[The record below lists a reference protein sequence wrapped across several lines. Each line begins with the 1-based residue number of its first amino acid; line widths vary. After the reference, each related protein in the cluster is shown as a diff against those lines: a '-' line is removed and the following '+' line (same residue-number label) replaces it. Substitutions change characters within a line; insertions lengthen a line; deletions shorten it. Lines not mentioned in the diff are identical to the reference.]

1 MSNCRD
7 TQKFKT
13 SEASTK
19 SAMRTQGAIDKF
31 LNITNLNL
39 FRQLNGRWS
48 KDAQDRFDVQE
59 MLFSEKDNGKIA
71 VPNKEAFKKIDTAKG
86 VLYQLDG
93 APEASASPEMIT
105 KVKEVAEKMG
115 ISFQELND
123 YAKST
128 GLDVTGINALAD
140 LTRGIIA
147 VAEGKEAVAITE
159 EMVHIATAIL
169 EQVNPKLVTQ
179 MISRID
185 KFQIYQDTLDQYKK
199 NPNYQLPNGKPDIRK
214 IKKEAVDKLLAEMII
229 NGATNLEAFPELIND
244 TTQTEVLSWWKTI
257 LNFIKGLYEKS
268 DVELFTEAKESILE
282 GVGTV
287 DQIKAEGVFY
297 QITPVQKQIT
307 DRLIETDSSIKKVY
321 KKGSDD
327 PVLMDSEEADNWYEV
342 ILPGGNVKTVANR
355 VTNRVKAWYEK
366 KFRNKTFTEKE
377 QEFNEFK
384 KNLGIKGHKDLELI
398 HDRYYNKDGTKK
410 AKPDPRPDTSGM
422 NLSSQA
428 MYEKLETY
436 YTGVVNSF
444 PEGTLVFSEIVLY
457 DAKKDE
463 AGTIDFLAIEPSG
476 KANILDWKFMDIKG
490 DDVAWFKQGAF
501 NIQLGR
507 YKEMLRDQYGV
518 KEFGMNRAI
527 PIAFDIDYND
537 DKKPFLSGI
546 AIGSVDKSQITDMRL
561 MPVSEET
568 ETTGF
573 AELDKLL
580 VKLNALLR
588 QYEKQDATDE
598 EERAFKIERMNALRR
613 AVRQIQGSGSIAELV
628 DFIDIMGKEGKKI
641 MNDYN
646 TIYKDR
652 PATSKD
658 STNEELSDFAE
669 QMKNYMDVANVFVNV
684 GREIGHLIYSD
695 DMIKDAKTDEQ
706 KAELEERKQILA
718 NLRSESDSIFTS
730 KEEIKDAA
738 AAFADKHIG
747 QRNLVA
753 GLLRP
758 QAVVKGLAASFRSVS
773 DIGLKSLDILYR
785 LVRDGQNK
793 ASADA
798 LEEIKQVMALRDKLT
813 ARGGDIKKLIQ
824 QVYQKNEKGG
834 LVNKLIYKYQKEFY
848 DSVAENAK
856 NGEQKKTWL
865 LNNIDEAGYKAEA
878 SKILEERI
886 NRINQNSYAGTA
898 EEIADKKAYLIEEA
912 KQYWDIDRKDFNGWD
927 NYVISRHPA
936 AKWLSE
942 EYKNI
947 AKDADLLA
955 LYNFISNFNKKA
967 KDTGYIS
974 ARVMNN
980 FLPFVRKGTAE
991 NLAEGN
997 ILTVMKNFGDSLQ
1010 IRTDDAGFGS
1020 FNEITGELENSIPR
1034 YYTSDFSTKDADGVN
1049 DYSEVSEELFG
1060 NLILYIQQVNKY
1072 KYLSEVEGQIKLVR
1086 TIEEFKGHLNT
1097 NRVGNVV
1104 DSTKP
1109 SESNTENLKIFD
1121 DFTRTLLYG
1130 QKYALSDS
1138 DTPLNVSKVLNA
1150 AKNAVNNVMG
1160 KEVWKVNENP
1170 SATSLVK
1177 VMEAINTGFQQKT
1190 LGLDLITGAVATFGA
1205 NAQVVSQAG
1214 QYFKGREFL
1223 ANYSKVGSLKF
1234 NNNEEK
1240 DMFIQLMN
1248 TFMPMKDDPA
1258 YELYKDAGMSTL
1270 TRSNVGDALMVFM
1283 RKPEQQMEKAIFL
1296 SLLEN
1301 SMVVDGRIVNIRK
1314 YVNGKYKDRYSNAE
1328 QAKNYKE
1335 NVEKEIE
1342 ELKKTKS
1349 IAVTKKLE
1357 DGKLVIP
1364 GLDLNDKTEVQR
1376 LTELSRRIT
1385 RKATGSLSNNDVNR
1399 MSMNIWTK
1407 SMMVFK
1413 NWIPDLAD
1421 SHFSEL
1427 RRTGDDF
1434 SVRINEDGIA
1444 EGEQYTI
1451 GRLRLLGYVLGTSIR
1466 DRSTNLI
1473 NIMKM
1478 NAEGLEK
1485 LDEYYADFA
1494 KKYEES
1500 TGEPFTMDKNEFKD
1514 MIRESIRSQI
1524 KELLLL
1530 ASAFALLLTL
1540 KFMAPDDDEE
1550 SKAARNFHAYAEK
1563 AAGRF
1568 VSELSFF
1575 YDPSEFK
1582 NLLSGNLLPAIGIID
1597 DFAKFTSHFWSET
1610 TGIDIGSGLTYDEV
1624 KKKAKPIK
1632 YLMKMLPVT
1641 KAAFTYASIFSD
1653 EFAKEF
1659 ESTIQAEN
1667 NLR

>member
-31 LNITNLNL
+31 LNITNLNV

-48 KDAQDRFDVQE
+48 RDAQDRYDVDG
-59 MLFSEKDNGKIA
+59 MLFSEEDNGKVA

-93 APEASASPEMIT
+93 TPSTGASPEMIA
-105 KVKEVAEKMG
+105 KIKQVAEKMG
-115 ISFQELND
+115 ISFQELGD
-123 YAKST
+123 YAKAT
-128 GLDVTGINALAD
+128 GLNVKGINALAD

-147 VAEGKEAVAITE
+147 IAEGKEGVALTE
-159 EMVHIATAIL
+159 EMVHIATAIM

-179 MISRID
+179 MIARIGE
-185 KFQIYQDTLDQYKK
+185 FQIYKDTFEQYKN

-229 NGATNLEAFPELIND
+229 NGATNLDAFPELIND
-244 TTQTEVLSWWKTI
+244 TTQTTVLSWWKSI
-257 LNFIKGLYEKS
+257 MNFIKGLYEKS
-268 DVELFTEAKESILE
+268 NVELFTEAKESILQ

-287 DQIKAEGVFY
+287 DQIKSEGVFY

-307 DRLIETDSSIKKVY
+307 DKLIETDNSIKKVY

-327 PVLMDSEEADNWYEV
+327 PVLMDSEEADNWYEKM
-342 ILPGGNVKTVANR
+342 LPGGEPKQIANR

-410 AKPDPRPDTSGM
+410 SKPDPRPDTSGM
-422 NLSSQA
+422 NLSSQD

-501 NIQLGR
+501 NIQLSR

-527 PIAFDIDYND
+527 PIAFDIDYNENN
-537 DKKPFLSGI
+537 KPYLSGI
-546 AIGSVDKSQITDMRL
+546 AIGSVDKSQITDLRL

-568 ETTGF
+568 ETTGY

-588 QYEKQDATDE
+588 QYEKQDVTDE
-598 EERAFKIERMNALRR
+598 EERAFKIERMNTLRR
-613 AVRQIQGSGSIAELV
+613 AVRLIQGSTSIAELV
-628 DFIDIMGKEGKKI
+628 DFIDIMGKEGKQI
-641 MNDYN
+641 LNDYN

-658 STNEELSDFAE
+658 SNNKELSDFAE
-669 QMKNYMDVANVFVNV
+669 QMKNYMDVADVFTNV
-684 GREIGHLIYSD
+684 GREIGHLIYSE
-695 DMIKDAKTDEQ
+695 DMAKDAKTDEQ

-718 NLRSESDSIFTS
+718 NLRGQSDSIFKS

-747 QRNLVA
+747 QRNLVT

-758 QAVVKGLAASFRSVS
+758 QAVIKGLVASFRSAS
-773 DIGLKSLDILYR
+773 DIGLKSVDVLYR
-785 LVRDGQNK
+785 LVRDAQNN

-798 LEEIKQVMALRDKLT
+798 LNEIQKLMALREKLM
-813 ARGGDIKKLIQ
+813 ARGGDIKKLVQ
-824 QVYQKNEKGG
+824 QLYQKTEEGG

-848 DSVAENAK
+848 DSVEENAK
-856 NGEQKKTWL
+856 SGEQKKTWL
-865 LNNIDEAGYKAEA
+865 LNNINVEAYKAEA
-878 SKILEERI
+878 NKILEERI
-886 NRINQNSYAGTA
+886 KRINQNSYAGTA
-898 EEIADKKAYLIEEA
+898 EEIADTKSYLIEEA

-936 AKWLSE
+936 DKWISQ

-947 AKDADLLA
+947 TKDEDLLE
-955 LYNFISNFNKKA
+955 LYNFISDFNKKA
-967 KDTGYIS
+967 KDSGYIS
-974 ARVMNN
+974 GLVMNT

-991 NLAEGN
+991 NLANGN
-997 ILTVMKNFGDSLQ
+997 VLTAMKNFGDSLQ
-1010 IRTDDAGFGS
+1010 IRLDDVGLGS
-1020 FNEITGELENSIPR
+1020 FNEITGELENSIPK
-1034 YYTSDFSTKDADGVN
+1034 YYTRDFVRDSDNPN
-1049 DYSEVSEELFG
+1049 DYSEVSDELFG

-1072 KYLSEVEGQIKLVR
+1072 KYLSEIEGQIKLVR

-1097 NRVGNVV
+1097 NRIGNVG
-1104 DSTKP
+1104 DATKP

-1121 DFTRTLLYG
+1121 DFMRTILYG

-1138 DTPLNVSKVLNA
+1138 DTPLQINKVLNA
-1150 AKNAVNNVMG
+1150 AKGAINGLVG

-1170 SATSLVK
+1170 TATSLVK
-1177 VMEAINTGFQQKT
+1177 VMEALNTGFQQKA
-1190 LGLDLITGAVATFGA
+1190 LGLDLVTGAIATFGA

-1214 QYFKGREFL
+1214 HYFKGKEFL
-1223 ANYSKVGSLKF
+1223 SNYGTVGSLKF

-1240 DMFIQLMN
+1240 DMFIQLVN

-1258 YELYKDAGMSTL
+1258 YELYKDAGMTTL
-1270 TRSNVGDALMVFM
+1270 TRANIGDALMVFM

-1301 SMVVDGRIVNIRK
+1301 SMVVDGRIVNIRE
-1314 YVNGKYKDRYSNAE
+1314 YVNSKYKNRYGSVEEARD
-1328 QAKNYKE
+1328 YKE
-1335 NVEKEIE
+1335 NVEKEID
-1342 ELKKTKS
+1342 ELKKSSS

-1357 DGKLVIP
+1357 DGKLIIP
-1364 GLDLNDKTEVQR
+1364 GLDLNDITEVQR
-1376 LTELSRRIT
+1376 LTELTRRIT

-1434 SVRINEDGIA
+1434 SVIINEDGIA
-1444 EGEQYTI
+1444 EGEKYTI

-1466 DRSTNLI
+1466 DRSMNLI
-1473 NIMKM
+1473 NIMQM
-1478 NAEGLEK
+1478 NAQGLEK
-1485 LDEYYADFA
+1485 LDEYYDDFA
-1494 KKYEES
+1494 RQYEER

-1514 MIRESIRSQI
+1514 MIRENIRSQM

-1530 ASAFALLLTL
+1530 ASAFALLLSL

-1550 SKAARNFHAYAEK
+1550 DKAARNFHRYAEK
-1563 AAGRF
+1563 VAGRF

-1582 NLLSGNLLPAIGIID
+1582 NLLSGNLLPAVGLITD
-1597 DFAKFTSHFWSET
+1597 YTRFMSHFWSET

-1624 KKKAKPIK
+1624 KEKAMPIK
-1632 YLMKMLPVT
+1632 YGMKMLPVT
-1641 KAAFTYASIFSD
+1641 KAVFVYLSLFSD
-1653 EFAKEF
+1653 EFAREYQ
-1659 ESTIQAEN
+1659 STIQAEN
-1667 NLR
+1667 NMR

>member
-48 KDAQDRFDVQE
+48 RDARDRYDVNE
-59 MLFSEKDNGKIA
+59 MLFSEENNGTKA

-86 VLYQLDG
+86 ILYQLEG
-93 APEASASPEMIT
+93 APEASASPEIIT
-105 KVKEVAEKMG
+105 KVKEVLDKMG
-115 ISFQELND
+115 VSIQELSD
-123 YAKST
+123 YAKAT
-128 GLDVTGINALAD
+128 GLDAKGINALAD

-147 VAEGKEAVAITE
+147 VAEGKESVAITE
-159 EMVHIATAIL
+159 EMVHIATAIM

-179 MISRID
+179 MIARIGG
-185 KFQIYQDTLDQYKK
+185 FQIYKDTFEQYKDNK
-199 NPNYQLPNGKPDIRK
+199 AYQLPNGKPDIRK

-229 NGATNLEAFPELIND
+229 NGATDLSAFPELIDD

-257 LNFIKGLYEKS
+257 MNFIKGLYEKS
-268 DVELFTEAKESILE
+268 NVELFTEAKESILE

-287 DQIKAEGVFY
+287 DQIKSEGVFY
-297 QITPVQKQIT
+297 QITPKQKEIT
-307 DRLIETDSSIKKVY
+307 DRLIETDNSIKKVY

-410 AKPDPRPDTSGM
+410 STPDPRPDVSGM
-422 NLSSQA
+422 NLSSLK

-501 NIQLGR
+501 NIQLSR

-527 PIAFDIDYND
+527 PIAFDIDYNN
-537 DKKPFLSGI
+537 DKKPYLSGI

-568 ETTGF
+568 ETTGY

-588 QYEKQDATDE
+588 QYEKEEVSDE
-598 EERAFKIERMNALRR
+598 EERAFKIERMNALRG
-613 AVRQIQGSGSIAELV
+613 AVRQIQGSTSIAELV
-628 DFIDIMGKEGKKI
+628 DFIDIMSKEGNQI
-641 MNDYN
+641 LNDYN

-669 QMKNYMDVANVFVNV
+669 QMKNYMDVADVFTNV

-695 DMIKDAKTDEQ
+695 EMIKDAKTDEQ
-706 KAELEERKQILA
+706 KAELEERKKILA
-718 NLRSESDSIFTS
+718 NLRAESDSIFKS
-730 KEEIKDAA
+730 KEAIKDAA

-753 GLLRP
+753 GLLKP
-758 QAVVKGLAASFRSVS
+758 QAVIKGLAANFRSIS
-773 DIGLKSLDILYR
+773 DIGLKSVDVLYR

-793 ASADA
+793 ASADS
-798 LEEIKQVMALRDKLT
+798 LDEIKSLMALRDKLM

-824 QVYQKNEKGG
+824 QVYQKTAEGG

-865 LNNIDEAGYKAEA
+865 LNNIDVDGYKAEA
-878 SKILEERI
+878 NKILEERI
-886 NRINQNSYAGTA
+886 KRINQNSYAGTA
-898 EEIADKKAYLIEEA
+898 EEIQDRKEYLINEA

-947 AKDADLLA
+947 AKDEDLLA
-955 LYNFISNFNKKA
+955 LYNFISDFNKKA

-974 ARVMNN
+974 GRVMNT

-991 NLAEGN
+991 NLADGN
-997 ILTVMKNFGDSLQ
+997 VLTVMKNFGDSLQ
-1010 IRTDDAGFGS
+1010 IKLDDVGLGS
-1020 FNEITGELENSIPR
+1020 FNEITGELENSIPK
-1034 YYTSDFSTKDADGVN
+1034 YYTRDFVKDSDNPN
-1049 DYSEVSEELFG
+1049 DYSQVSEELFG

-1097 NRVGNVV
+1097 NRVGNVG
-1104 DSTKP
+1104 DATKP

-1121 DFTRTLLYG
+1121 DFMRTILYG

-1138 DTPLNVSKVLNA
+1138 DTPLHLDKVLNA
-1150 AKNAVNNVMG
+1150 AKNAINAMWG
-1160 KEVWKVNENP
+1160 REVWKVNENP

-1177 VMEAINTGFQQKT
+1177 VMEAINTGFQQKA

-1214 QYFKGREFL
+1214 HYFKGKEFL
-1223 ANYSKVGSLKF
+1223 ANYGTVGSLKF
-1234 NNNEEK
+1234 NNNEEA
-1240 DMFIQLMN
+1240 DMFIELMN

-1270 TRSNVGDALMVFM
+1270 TRANLGDSLMVFM

-1301 SMVVDGRIVNIRK
+1301 SMVVDGRIVNIREFVNKK
-1314 YVNGKYKDRYSNAE
+1314 YADRYTSAE
-1328 QAKNYKE
+1328 GAKNYKE
-1335 NVEKEIE
+1335 NAEKEIN
-1342 ELKKTKS
+1342 ELKKSSS

-1357 DGKLVIP
+1357 NGKLVIP

-1376 LTELSRRIT
+1376 LTELTRRIT

-1434 SVRINEDGIA
+1434 SVRINEDGMA
-1444 EGEQYTI
+1444 EGEKYTI

-1485 LDEYYADFA
+1485 LDEFYADFA
-1494 KKYEES
+1494 KKYEER

-1514 MIRESIRSQI
+1514 MIRENIRSQM

-1530 ASAFALLLTL
+1530 ASAFALLLSL

-1550 SKAARNFHAYAEK
+1550 DKAARNFHRYAEK

-1597 DFAKFTSHFWSET
+1597 DYSKFISHFWSET
-1610 TGIDIGSGLTYDEV
+1610 TGIDIGSGLTYSEV
-1624 KKKAKPIK
+1624 KKKAKPVK

-1641 KAAFTYASIFSD
+1641 KAAFVYASIFSD
-1653 EFAKEF
+1653 DFAREF

-1667 NLR
+1667 NMR

>member
-39 FRQLNGRWS
+39 FRQLNGIWS
-48 KDAQDRFDVQE
+48 KDAQDRFDVQG
-59 MLFSEKDNGKIA
+59 MLFSENDNGKVA

-93 APEASASPEMIT
+93 TPSTAASPEMID
-105 KVKEVAEKMG
+105 KIKKVAEKMG
-115 ISFQELND
+115 VSFQELND
-123 YAKST
+123 YAKAT
-128 GLDVTGINALAD
+128 GLDVKGINALAD

-147 VAEGKEAVAITE
+147 VAEGKEGVAITE
-159 EMVHIATAIL
+159 EMVHIATAIM

-179 MISRID
+179 MIARIGN
-185 KFQIYQDTLDQYKK
+185 FQIYKDTFEQYKN

-229 NGATNLEAFPELIND
+229 NGATNLDAFPELIND

-282 GVGTV
+282 GVGTI
-287 DQIKAEGVFY
+287 DQIKSEGVFY

-307 DRLIETDSSIKKVY
+307 DKLIETDNSIKKVY

-342 ILPGGNVKTVANR
+342 ILPGGEVKTVANR

-377 QEFNEFK
+377 QTFNEFK

-410 AKPDPRPDTSGM
+410 SKPDPRPDTSGM

-501 NIQLGR
+501 NIQLSR
-507 YKEMLRDQYGV
+507 YKEMLRDQYGI

-527 PIAFDIDYND
+527 PIAFDINYND
-537 DKKPFLSGI
+537 DKKPYLSGI
-546 AIGSVDKSQITDMRL
+546 AIGSVDKTQITDMRL

-568 ETTGF
+568 ETTGY

-588 QYEKQDATDE
+588 QYEKQDVTDE

-695 DMIKDAKTDEQ
+695 DMIKDATTDEQ

-718 NLRSESDSIFTS
+718 NLRAESDSIFTS

-758 QAVVKGLAASFRSVS
+758 QAVIKGLAASFRSVS

-798 LEEIKQVMALRDKLT
+798 LEEVKRVLALRDKLV
-813 ARGGDIKKLIQ
+813 ARGGDVKKLIQ
-824 QVYQKNEKGG
+824 QIYQRNEKGG
-834 LVNKLIYKYQKEFY
+834 LVNKLIYKYQKEFS

-865 LNNIDEAGYKAEA
+865 LNNIDVEGYKAEA
-878 SKILEERI
+878 TKILEERI
-886 NRINQNSYAGTA
+886 KRINQNSYAGTA
-898 EEIADKKAYLIEEA
+898 EEVEDTKKYLIEEA

-927 NYVISRHPA
+927 NYVISRHPT

-947 AKDADLLA
+947 AKDADLLE
-955 LYNFISNFNKKA
+955 LYNFINEFNKKA
-967 KDTGYIS
+967 KSTGYIS
-974 ARVMNN
+974 ARVMNT

-997 ILTVMKNFGDSLQ
+997 VLTVMKNFGDSLQ
-1010 IRTDDAGFGS
+1010 IRVDDAGFGS
-1020 FNEITGELENSIPR
+1020 FNELTGELENSIPR
-1034 YYTSDFSTKDADGVN
+1034 YYTNDFSIKDADGVN

-1097 NRVGNVV
+1097 NRVGNVT
-1104 DSTKP
+1104 DATKP

-1121 DFTRTLLYG
+1121 DFMRTLLYG

-1138 DTPLNVSKVLNA
+1138 DTPLNVGKVING
-1150 AKNAVNNVMG
+1150 AKNAINAVVG
-1160 KEVWKVNENP
+1160 KEIFSINENP

-1214 QYFKGREFL
+1214 HYFKGREFL
-1223 ANYSKVGSLKF
+1223 SNYGTVGSLKF

-1258 YELYKDAGMSTL
+1258 YELYKDAGMTTL
-1270 TRSNVGDALMVFM
+1270 TRANLGDTLMVFM

-1301 SMVVDGRIVNIRK
+1301 SMVVDGRIVNIRE
-1314 YVNGKYKDRYSNAE
+1314 YVNAKYKNRYGSVEEAR
-1328 QAKNYKE
+1328 NYKE

-1349 IAVTKKLE
+1349 ISVTKKLE

-1376 LTELSRRIT
+1376 LTELTRRIT

-1444 EGEQYTI
+1444 EGEKYTI

-1485 LDEYYADFA
+1485 LDEYYDDFA

-1514 MIRESIRSQI
+1514 MIRENIRSQI

-1530 ASAFALLLTL
+1530 ASAFALLLSL

-1550 SKAARNFHAYAEK
+1550 SKAARNFHAYSEK
-1563 AAGRF
+1563 VVNRF

-1575 YDPSEFK
+1575 YNPSEFK
-1582 NLLSGNLLPAIGIID
+1582 SLLSGNLLPAIGIID
-1597 DFAKFTSHFWSET
+1597 DFAKFSSHFWSET

-1624 KKKAKPIK
+1624 KEKAKPIK

-1641 KAAFTYASIFSD
+1641 KAAFTYFSIFSD
-1653 EFAKEF
+1653 EFAREF

>member
-39 FRQLNGRWS
+39 FRQLNGIWS
-48 KDAQDRFDVQE
+48 RDAQDRYDVNG
-59 MLFSEKDNGKIA
+59 MLFSEEDNGKVA

-86 VLYQLDG
+86 ILYQLEG
-93 APEASASPEMIT
+93 APEASASPEMIA
-105 KVKEVAEKMG
+105 KVKEVLDKMG
-115 ISFQELND
+115 VSIQELSD
-123 YAKST
+123 YAKAT
-128 GLDVTGINALAD
+128 GLDTKGINALAD

-147 VAEGKEAVAITE
+147 VAEGKESVAITE
-159 EMVHIATAIL
+159 EMVHIATAIM

-179 MISRID
+179 MIARIGG
-185 KFQIYQDTLDQYKK
+185 FQIYKDAFGQYKDNK
-199 NPNYQLPNGKPDIRK
+199 AYQLPNGKPDIRK

-229 NGATNLEAFPELIND
+229 NGATNLDAFPELIND

-257 LNFIKGLYEKS
+257 MNFIKSLYEKS
-268 DVELFTEAKESILE
+268 NVELFTEAKESILE

-287 DQIKAEGVFY
+287 DQIKSEGVFY
-297 QITPVQKQIT
+297 QITPKQKEIT
-307 DRLIETDSSIKKVY
+307 DRLIETDNSIKKVY

-410 AKPDPRPDTSGM
+410 SKPDPRPDVSGM

-501 NIQLGR
+501 NIQLSR

-527 PIAFDIDYND
+527 PIAFDIDYNNE
-537 DKKPFLSGI
+537 KKPYLSGI

-568 ETTGF
+568 ETTGY

-580 VKLNALLR
+580 LKLNALLR
-588 QYEKQDATDE
+588 QYEKEEVTDE

-613 AVRQIQGSGSIAELV
+613 AVRQIQGSTSIAELV
-628 DFIDIMGKEGKKI
+628 DFIDIMGKEGKQI
-641 MNDYN
+641 LNDYN

-652 PATSKD
+652 PANSKD

-669 QMKNYMDVANVFVNV
+669 QMKNYIDVADVFVNV

-695 DMIKDAKTDEQ
+695 EMIKDAVTDEQ
-706 KAELEERKQILA
+706 KEELEQRKQILA

-747 QRNLVA
+747 QRNLVS

-758 QAVVKGLAASFRSVS
+758 QAVIKGLAASFRSVS
-773 DIGLKSLDILYR
+773 DIGLKSLDVLYR

-798 LEEIKQVMALRDKLT
+798 LEEINKVMAIRDKLV
-813 ARGGDIKKLIQ
+813 ARGGDVKKLIQ
-824 QVYQKNEKGG
+824 QVYQKNTEGG

-848 DSVAENAK
+848 DSVEENAK

-865 LNNIDEAGYKAEA
+865 LNNIDVEGYKAEA
-878 SKILEERI
+878 NKILEERI
-886 NRINQNSYAGTA
+886 KRINQNSYAGSV
-898 EEIADKKAYLIEEA
+898 EEVADKKAYLIEEA
-912 KQYWDIDRKDFNGWD
+912 RQYWDIDKKDFNGWD

-942 EYKNI
+942 EYKKI
-947 AKDADLLA
+947 AKDEDLLA
-955 LYNFISNFNKKA
+955 LYNFISDFNKKA

-974 ARVMNN
+974 GRVMNT

-997 ILTVMKNFGDSLQ
+997 ILTVMKNFGESLQ
-1010 IRTDDAGFGS
+1010 IRTDDVGLGS
-1020 FNEITGELENSIPR
+1020 FNEITGELENSIPK
-1034 YYTSDFSTKDADGVN
+1034 YYTRDFVKDSDNPN
-1049 DYSEVSEELFG
+1049 DYSQVSEELFG

-1072 KYLSEVEGQIKLVR
+1072 KYLSEIEGQVKLVR

-1097 NRVGNVV
+1097 NRVGNVG
-1104 DSTKP
+1104 DATKP

-1121 DFTRTLLYG
+1121 DFMRTILYG

-1138 DTPLNVSKVLNA
+1138 DTPMNIGKVLNG
-1150 AKNAVNNVMG
+1150 AKNAVNAVLG
-1160 KEVWKVNENP
+1160 KEVFKPNENP

-1177 VMEAINTGFQQKT
+1177 VMEAINTGFQQKA

-1214 QYFKGREFL
+1214 HYFKGKEFL
-1223 ANYSKVGSLKF
+1223 ANYGTVGSLKF
-1234 NNNEEK
+1234 NNNEEE
-1240 DMFIQLMN
+1240 DMFIELVN

-1270 TRSNVGDALMVFM
+1270 TRANIGDALMVFM

-1301 SMVVDGRIVNIRK
+1301 SMVVDGRIVNIREFVNKK
-1314 YVNGKYKDRYSNAE
+1314 YTDRYATAE
-1328 QAKNYKE
+1328 DARNYKE
-1335 NVEKEIE
+1335 NVEKEIA
-1342 ELKKTKS
+1342 ELKKTSS

-1357 DGKLVIP
+1357 NGKLVIP
-1364 GLDLNDKTEVQR
+1364 GLDLNDRTEVQR
-1376 LTELSRRIT
+1376 LTELTRRIT

-1434 SVRINEDGIA
+1434 SVIINEDGIA
-1444 EGEQYTI
+1444 EGEKYTI

-1478 NAEGLEK
+1478 NAEGLQK
-1485 LDEYYADFA
+1485 LDEYYEDFA
-1494 KKYEES
+1494 KKYEER

-1514 MIRESIRSQI
+1514 MIRENIRSQI

-1530 ASAFALLLTL
+1530 ASAFALLLSL

-1550 SKAARNFHAYAEK
+1550 DKAARNFHRYAEK

-1597 DFAKFTSHFWSET
+1597 DYSKFISHFWSET
-1610 TGIDIGSGLTYDEV
+1610 TGIDIGSGLTYAEV
-1624 KKKAKPIK
+1624 KKKAKPVK

-1641 KAAFTYASIFSD
+1641 KAAFVYASIFSD
-1653 EFAKEF
+1653 DFAREF

-1667 NLR
+1667 NMR

>member
-39 FRQLNGRWS
+39 FRELNGKWS
-48 KDAQDRFDVQE
+48 RDAQDRFDVNE
-59 MLFSEKDNGKIA
+59 MLFSEKDNGKVA

-86 VLYQLDG
+86 ILYQLEG
-93 APEASASPEMIT
+93 SPELAASTETIA
-105 KVKEVAEKMG
+105 KVKDVLEKMG
-115 ISFQELND
+115 VSIQDLAA
-123 YAKST
+123 YAKAT
-128 GLDVTGINALAD
+128 GLDTKGINALAD

-147 VAEGKEAVAITE
+147 IAEGKEGVALTE

-179 MISRID
+179 MIARIGS
-185 KFQIYQDTLDQYKK
+185 FQIYKDTFEQYKDNK
-199 NPNYQLPNGKPDIRK
+199 DYQLPDGKPDIRK

-229 NGATNLEAFPELIND
+229 NGATDLSSFPELIND

-257 LNFIKGLYEKS
+257 MNFIKSLYEKS
-268 DVELFTEAKESILE
+268 NVDLFTEAKQSILQ

-287 DQIKAEGVFY
+287 DQIKSEGVFY
-297 QITPVQKQIT
+297 QISAKQKEIT
-307 DRLIETDSSIKKVY
+307 DKLVETDNGIKKAY

-327 PVLMDSEEADNWYEV
+327 PVLMDSEEADNWYEKV
-342 ILPGGNVKTVANR
+342 LPGGEVKRIGNR
-355 VTNRVKAWYEK
+355 VTDRVKAWYQK

-384 KNLGIKGHKDLELI
+384 KQMGIKGHKDLELI

-410 AKPDPRPDTSGM
+410 ATPDPRPDVSGM
-422 NLSSQA
+422 NLSSLK

-463 AGTIDFLAIEPSG
+463 AGTVDFLAIEPSG

-501 NIQLGR
+501 NIQLSR

-527 PIAFDIDYND
+527 PIAFDIDYNN
-537 DKKPFLSGI
+537 DKKPYLSGI
-546 AIGSVDKSQITDMRL
+546 AIGSVDKSQITDLRL

-568 ETTGF
+568 ETTGY

-588 QYEKQDATDE
+588 QYEKEEVTDE

-613 AVRQIQGSGSIAELV
+613 AVRLIQGSTSIAELV
-628 DFIDIMGKEGKKI
+628 DFIDIMGKEGKQI
-641 MNDYN
+641 LNDYN

-658 STNEELSDFAE
+658 STNEELSNFAE
-669 QMKNYMDVANVFVNV
+669 QMKNYMDVADVFINV
-684 GREIGHLIYSD
+684 GREIGHLIYSQEMD
-695 DMIKDAKTDEQ
+695 KDAKTDEQ
-706 KAELEERKQILA
+706 KAELEERKKILA
-718 NLRSESDSIFTS
+718 NLRSESDSIFKS

-747 QRNLVA
+747 QRNLVS

-758 QAVVKGLAASFRSVS
+758 QAVIKGLVANFRSAS
-773 DIGLKSLDILYR
+773 DIGLKSVDVLYR

-793 ASADA
+793 ASADSF
-798 LEEIKQVMALRDKLT
+798 EEIKSLMALREKIM

-824 QVYQKNEKGG
+824 QIYQKNEEGG
-834 LVNKLIYKYQKEFY
+834 LVNKLVYKYQKEFY

-865 LNNIDEAGYKAEA
+865 LNNIDVDAYKAEA

-886 NRINQNSYAGTA
+886 KKINQNSYAGTA
-898 EEIADKKAYLIEEA
+898 EEVEDKKTYLIEEA

-927 NYVISRHPA
+927 NYVVSRHPA
-936 AKWLSE
+936 AKWISE

-947 AKDADLLA
+947 SKDEDLLA

-974 ARVMNN
+974 ARVMNT

-991 NLAEGN
+991 NLADGN
-997 ILTVMKNFGDSLQ
+997 VLTVMKNFGDSLQ
-1010 IRTDDAGFGS
+1010 IRLDDVGLGS

-1034 YYTSDFSTKDADGVN
+1034 YYTRDFVKESDNPN
-1049 DYSEVSEELFG
+1049 DYSQVSEELFG

-1097 NRVGNVV
+1097 NRIGNVT
-1104 DSTKP
+1104 DATKP

-1121 DFTRTLLYG
+1121 DFMRTILYG

-1138 DTPLNVSKVLNA
+1138 DTPLHLDKVLNA
-1150 AKNAVNNVMG
+1150 AKGVVNGMMG
-1160 KEVWKVNENP
+1160 REVWKVNENP
-1170 SATSLVK
+1170 TATSLVK
-1177 VMEAINTGFQQKT
+1177 VMEAINTGFQQKA
-1190 LGLDLITGAVATFGA
+1190 LGLDLTTGAIATFGA
-1205 NAQVVSQAG
+1205 NAQVVSQSG
-1214 QYFKGREFL
+1214 HYFKGREFL
-1223 ANYSKVGSLKF
+1223 SNYGKVGSLKF

-1270 TRSNVGDALMVFM
+1270 TRSNLADSLMIFM

-1301 SMVVDGRIVNIRK
+1301 SMVVDGRIVNIREF
-1314 YVNGKYKDRYSNAE
+1314 VNKKYKDRYSSVAE
-1328 QAKNYKE
+1328 AKNYKE
-1335 NVEKEIE
+1335 NVEKEID
-1342 ELKKTKS
+1342 ELKKSSS

-1444 EGEQYTI
+1444 EGEKYTI

-1466 DRSTNLI
+1466 DKSMNLI
-1473 NIMKM
+1473 NIMQM
-1478 NAEGLEK
+1478 NAAGLEK
-1485 LDEYYADFA
+1485 LDEYYDDFA
-1494 KKYEES
+1494 KKYEER

-1514 MIRESIRSQI
+1514 MIRENIRSQM

-1550 SKAARNFHAYAEK
+1550 SKAAKNFHRYAERT
-1563 AAGRF
+1563 AGRF

-1582 NLLSGNLLPAIGIID
+1582 NLLSGNLLPAIGLITD
-1597 DFAKFTSHFWSET
+1597 YTKFMSHFWSET
-1610 TGIDIGSGLTYDEV
+1610 TGIDVGSGLTYKEV
-1624 KKKAKPIK
+1624 KEKAQPIK
-1632 YLMKMLPVT
+1632 YLMKMLPIT
-1641 KAAFTYASIFSD
+1641 KAAFVYASIFSD
-1653 EFAKEF
+1653 EFAREF

-1667 NLR
+1667 NMR

>member
-19 SAMRTQGAIDKF
+19 AAMRTQGAIDKF

-48 KDAQDRFDVQE
+48 RDAQDRFDVNE
-59 MLFSEKDNGKIA
+59 MLFSEENNGTVA

-86 VLYQLDG
+86 ILYQLEG
-93 APEASASPEMIT
+93 APEASASPEMI
-105 KVKEVAEKMG
+105 KKIKEVAEKMG
-115 ISFQELND
+115 VSFQELSD
-123 YAKST
+123 YAKAT
-128 GLDVTGINALAD
+128 GLDTTGINALAD

-147 VAEGKEAVAITE
+147 IAEGKEGVALTE
-159 EMVHIATAIL
+159 EMVHIATAIM

-179 MISRID
+179 MIARIGQ
-185 KFQIYQDTLDQYKK
+185 FQIYQDTLDQYKD

-229 NGATNLEAFPELIND
+229 NGATNLDAFPELIND

-257 LNFIKGLYEKS
+257 LNFIKSLYEKS
-268 DVELFTEAKESILE
+268 NVDLFTEAKESILQ

-287 DQIKAEGVFY
+287 DQIKSEGVFY

-307 DRLIETDSSIKKVY
+307 DKLIETDNAINKVY

-327 PVLMDSEEADNWYEV
+327 PVLMDSEEADNWYEKT
-342 ILPGGNVKTVANR
+342 LPGGEPKRIANR
-355 VTNRVKAWYEK
+355 VTDRVKAWYEK

-384 KNLGIKGHKDLELI
+384 KQMGIKGHKDLELI

-422 NLSSQA
+422 NLSSQE
-428 MYEKLETY
+428 MYTKLETY
-436 YTGVVNSF
+436 YAGVVNSF
-444 PEGTLVFSEIVLY
+444 PEGTLVFSEIMLY

-501 NIQLGR
+501 NIQLSR

-527 PIAFDIDYND
+527 PIAFDIDYNEN
-537 DKKPFLSGI
+537 KKPYLSGI
-546 AIGSVDKSQITDMRL
+546 AIGSVDKSQITDLRL

-568 ETTGF
+568 ETTGYV
-573 AELDKLL
+573 ELDKLL

-588 QYEKQDATDE
+588 QYEKQDVTDE

-613 AVRQIQGSGSIAELV
+613 AVRLIQGSTSIAELV
-628 DFIDIMGKEGKKI
+628 DFIDIMSKEGNQI
-641 MNDYN
+641 LNDYN

-658 STNEELSDFAE
+658 STNKELSDFAE
-669 QMKNYMDVANVFVNV
+669 QMKNYMDVADVFTNVA
-684 GREIGHLIYSD
+684 REIGHLIYSE
-695 DMIKDAKTDEQ
+695 DMAKGAKTDEQ
-706 KAELEERKQILA
+706 REELKERREILD
-718 NLRSESDSIFTS
+718 NLRAQSDSIYRS
-730 KEEIKDAA
+730 KGQIKDAA

-747 QRNLVA
+747 QRNLVT

-758 QAVVKGLAASFRSVS
+758 QAVIKGLTASFRSAS
-773 DIGLKSLDILYR
+773 DIGLKSVDVLYR
-785 LVRDGQNK
+785 LVRDAQNT
-793 ASADA
+793 ASTDA
-798 LEEIKQVMALRDKLT
+798 LGEIQRLMALREKLM

-824 QVYQKNEKGG
+824 QLYQKTEEGG

-865 LNNIDEAGYKAEA
+865 LNNIDVEGYKAEA
-878 SKILEERI
+878 NKILEERI
-886 NRINQNSYAGTA
+886 KKINQNFYAGTE

-936 AKWLSE
+936 AKWISE

-947 AKDADLLA
+947 AKDEDLLA
-955 LYNFISNFNKKA
+955 LYNFISEFNKKA
-967 KDTGYIS
+967 KDSGYITG
-974 ARVMNN
+974 RVMNT

-991 NLAEGN
+991 NLAEAN

-1010 IRTDDAGFGS
+1010 IKLDDVGLGS

-1034 YYTSDFSTKDADGVN
+1034 YYTRDFVRDSENPN
-1049 DYSEVSEELFG
+1049 DYSQVSEELFG

-1086 TIEEFKGHLNT
+1086 TIEELKGHLNT
-1097 NRVGNVV
+1097 NRIGNVS

-1121 DFTRTLLYG
+1121 DFMRTILYG

-1138 DTPLNVSKVLNA
+1138 DTPLHLNKVLGA
-1150 AKNAVNNVMG
+1150 AKNALNALLG
-1160 KEVWKVNENP
+1160 KEVFKQNENP
-1170 SATSLVK
+1170 TATSLVK
-1177 VMEAINTGFQQKT
+1177 VMEALNTGFQQKA
-1190 LGLDLITGAVATFGA
+1190 LGLDLITGAIATFGA

-1214 QYFKGREFL
+1214 QYFKGKEFL
-1223 ANYSKVGSLKF
+1223 ANYGKVGSLKF

-1240 DMFIQLMN
+1240 DMFIQLLN

-1258 YELYKDAGMSTL
+1258 YELYKDAGMSTF
-1270 TRSNVGDALMVFM
+1270 TRANIGDFLMIAM

-1296 SLLEN
+1296 SLLDN

-1314 YVNGKYKDRYSNAE
+1314 YVTAKYKNRYASVE
-1328 QAKNYKE
+1328 EAKNFKE

-1342 ELKKTKS
+1342 ELKKTQS

-1364 GLDLNDKTEVQR
+1364 GLDLTDSKQVQP
-1376 LTELSRRIT
+1376 LTELARRIT

-1434 SVRINEDGIA
+1434 SVTINEDGIA

-1466 DRSTNLI
+1466 DRSMNLI
-1473 NIMKM
+1473 NIMQM
-1478 NAEGLEK
+1478 NAKGLEK
-1485 LDEYYADFA
+1485 LDEYYEDFA
-1494 KKYEES
+1494 RKYEER

-1514 MIRESIRSQI
+1514 MIRQNIRSQM

-1540 KFMAPDDDEE
+1540 RFMAPDDDEE
-1550 SKAARNFHAYAEK
+1550 DKATRNFHRYAEK
-1563 AAGRF
+1563 VAGRF

-1582 NLLSGNLLPAIGIID
+1582 NLLSGNLLPAVGLITD
-1597 DFAKFTSHFWSET
+1597 YTTFMSHFWSET
-1610 TGIDIGSGLTYDEV
+1610 TGIDIGSGLTYKEV
-1624 KKKAKPIK
+1624 KEKAKPIK
-1632 YLMKMLPVT
+1632 YMMKMLPVT
-1641 KAAFTYASIFSD
+1641 KAAFVYASIFSD
-1653 EFAKEF
+1653 EFAREF
-1659 ESTIQAEN
+1659 QSTIQAESN
-1667 NLR
+1667 IR

>member
-1 MSNCRD
+1 
-7 TQKFKT
+7 
-13 SEASTK
+13 
-19 SAMRTQGAIDKF
+19 
-31 LNITNLNL
+31 
-39 FRQLNGRWS
+39 
-48 KDAQDRFDVQE
+48 
-59 MLFSEKDNGKIA
+59 
-71 VPNKEAFKKIDTAKG
+71 
-86 VLYQLDG
+86 
-93 APEASASPEMIT
+93 
-105 KVKEVAEKMG
+105 
-115 ISFQELND
+115 
-123 YAKST
+123 
-128 GLDVTGINALAD
+128 
-140 LTRGIIA
+140 
-147 VAEGKEAVAITE
+147 
-159 EMVHIATAIL
+159 
-169 EQVNPKLVTQ
+169 
-179 MISRID
+179 
-185 KFQIYQDTLDQYKK
+185 
-199 NPNYQLPNGKPDIRK
+199 
-214 IKKEAVDKLLAEMII
+214 MII
-229 NGATNLEAFPELIND
+229 NGATNLDAFPELIND

-282 GVGTV
+282 GVGTI
-287 DQIKAEGVFY
+287 DQIKSEGVFY
-297 QITPVQKQIT
+297 QISEQQKAVV
-307 DRLIETDSSIKKVY
+307 DRLIETYNGIKKVY
-321 KKGSDD
+321 RKGSDD
-327 PVLMDSEEADNWYEV
+327 PVLMDSEEADNWYERV
-342 ILPGGNVKTVANR
+342 LPGGEVKEITNR

-366 KFRNKTFTEKE
+366 KFRNKTFTELE
-377 QEFNEFK
+377 QSFNEFK

-398 HDRYYNKDGTKK
+398 HNRYYNNDGTKK
-410 AKPDPRPDTSGM
+410 ANPDPRPDKSSM
-422 NLSSQA
+422 NLSSEA
-428 MYEKLETY
+428 MYTELETY
-436 YTGVVNSF
+436 YTNMVNSL
-444 PEGTLVFSEIVLY
+444 PKDTLVFSEVVVY

-463 AGTIDFLAIEPSG
+463 AGTIDFLAVETSG
-476 KANILDWKFMDIKG
+476 KTHILDWKFMDIKG

-507 YKEMLRDQYGV
+507 YKEILRDQYGV

-527 PIAFDIDYND
+527 PIAFDIKYNN
-537 DKKPFLSGI
+537 DKKPYLSGI
-546 AIGSVDKSQITDMRL
+546 AIGSVDKTQITDMRL

-588 QYEKQDATDE
+588 QYEKEDVTTE
-598 EERAFKIERMNALRR
+598 EERAFKIERMNALRS

-669 QMKNYMDVANVFVNV
+669 QMKNYMDTADVFVNIA
-684 GREIGHLIYSD
+684 REIGDLIYSNE
-695 DMIKDAKTDEQ
+695 MIKGAKTDEQ

-718 NLRSESDSIFTS
+718 NLRSESDSIFKS

-747 QRNLVA
+747 QRNLVT
-753 GLLRP
+753 GLLKP
-758 QAVVKGLAASFRSVS
+758 QAVIKGLAASFRSAS
-773 DIGLKSLDILYR
+773 DIGLKSVDILYR
-785 LVRDGQNK
+785 LVRNGQNK

-798 LEEIKQVMALRDKLT
+798 LEEIKQVMALRDKLI
-813 ARGGDIKKLIQ
+813 ARGGDVKKLIK
-824 QVYQKNEKGG
+824 QVYQKDELGG
-834 LVNKLIYKYQKEFY
+834 IVNRLIYKYKKEFN
-848 DSVAENAK
+848 DSVTENAK
-856 NGEQKKTWL
+856 NGDQKKTWL
-865 LNNIDEAGYKAEA
+865 LNNIDVEGYKAEA
-878 SKILEERI
+878 TKVLEERI
-886 NRINQNSYAGTA
+886 KRINQNSYAGTA
-898 EEIADKKAYLIEEA
+898 EEIADRKEYLITEA

-927 NYVISRHPA
+927 NYVIYRHPDN
-936 AKWLSE
+936 KWLSE
-942 EYKNI
+942 EYKSI
-947 AKDADLLA
+947 EKDADILE
-955 LYNFISNFNKKA
+955 LYNFITELNKKA

-974 ARVMNN
+974 AYVMNT

-991 NLAEGN
+991 NLANGN
-997 ILTVMKNFGDSLQ
+997 ILTVMKDFGDSLQ
-1010 IRTDDAGFGS
+1010 IRIDDVGLGS
-1020 FNEITGELENSIPR
+1020 FNEITGEMENSIPK
-1034 YYTSDFSTKDADGVN
+1034 YYTRDFVKESDNPN
-1049 DYSEVSEELFG
+1049 DYSQVSEELFG

-1072 KYLSEVEGQIKLVR
+1072 KYLSEIEGQVKLVR

-1097 NRVGNVV
+1097 NRVGVV
-1104 DSTKP
+1104 GDATKP

-1121 DFTRTLLYG
+1121 DFMRTLLYG

-1138 DTPLNVSKVLNA
+1138 DTPLNISKVLNA
-1150 AKNAVNNVMG
+1150 AKGAINTVAG
-1160 KEVWKVNENP
+1160 REVWKVNENP

-1177 VMEAINTGFQQKT
+1177 VMEALNTGFQQKT

-1214 QYFKGREFL
+1214 HYFKGREFL
-1223 ANYSKVGSLKF
+1223 ANYGKVGSLKF
-1234 NNNEEK
+1234 NNNEDK
-1240 DMFIQLMN
+1240 DMFIQLVN

-1258 YELYKDAGMSTL
+1258 YELYKDAGMTTL
-1270 TRSNVGDALMVFM
+1270 TRANIGDTLMVFM

-1301 SMVVDGRIVNIRK
+1301 SMVVDGRIVNIRE
-1314 YVNGKYKDRYSNAE
+1314 YVSKKFNDRYASVE
-1328 QAKNYKE
+1328 EGKNYKE
-1335 NVEKEIE
+1335 NLEKEIE
-1342 ELKKTKS
+1342 ELKKTSS

-1364 GLDLNDKTEVQR
+1364 GLDLNDVTEVQR

-1385 RKATGSLSNNDVNR
+1385 RKATGSLSNSDVNR
-1399 MSMNIWTK
+1399 MSMNIWTR

-1434 SVRINEDGIA
+1434 SVVVNEDGIP
-1444 EGEQYTI
+1444 EGEKYTI

-1473 NIMKM
+1473 NVMKM
-1478 NAEGLEK
+1478 NAEGLQK
-1485 LDEYYADFA
+1485 LDEFYEDYA
-1494 KKYEES
+1494 KKYEER

-1514 MIRESIRSQI
+1514 MIRENLRSQI

-1530 ASAFALLLTL
+1530 ASAFALLLSL

-1550 SKAARNFHAYAEK
+1550 NKAARNFHAYAER

-1597 DFAKFTSHFWSET
+1597 DYSKFISHFWSET
-1610 TGIDIGSGLTYDEV
+1610 TGIDIGSGLSYREV

-1632 YLMKMLPVT
+1632 YLMKALPVT

-1653 EFAKEF
+1653 TFAREF

>member
-48 KDAQDRFDVQE
+48 RDAQDRYDVQE
-59 MLFSEKDNGKIA
+59 MLFSEENDGKVA

-86 VLYQLDG
+86 IMYQLDG
-93 APEASASPEMIT
+93 TPSTAASPEMID
-105 KVKEVAEKMG
+105 KIKQVAEKMG
-115 ISFQELND
+115 VSFQELGD

-128 GLDVTGINALAD
+128 GLNVKGVNALAD

-147 VAEGKEAVAITE
+147 IAEGKEGVAITE
-159 EMVHIATAIL
+159 EMVHIATAIM
-169 EQVNPKLVTQ
+169 EQINPKLVTQ
-179 MISRID
+179 MIARIGN
-185 KFQIYQDTLDQYKK
+185 FQIYKDTFEQYKD

-214 IKKEAVDKLLAEMII
+214 IKKEAVDKLLSEMII
-229 NGATNLEAFPELIND
+229 NGATNLDAFPELIND

-287 DQIKAEGVFY
+287 DQIRTEGVFY
-297 QITPVQKQIT
+297 QITPKQKEIT
-307 DRLIETDSSIKKVY
+307 DRLIETDNSIKKVY
-321 KKGSDD
+321 RKGSDD

-342 ILPGGNVKTVANR
+342 VLPGGEVKTVANR

-398 HDRYYNKDGTKK
+398 HNRYYNKDGTKK
-410 AKPDPRPDTSGM
+410 AKPDPRPDTSSM

-444 PEGTLVFSEIVLY
+444 PKDTLVFSEIVLY

-527 PIAFDIDYND
+527 PIAFDIEYND
-537 DKKPFLSGI
+537 DKKPYLNGI

-588 QYEKQDATDE
+588 QYEKQDVTTE
-598 EERAFKIERMNALRR
+598 EERAFKIERMNALRA

-669 QMKNYMDVANVFVNV
+669 QMKNYMDTAEVFINV

-695 DMIKDAKTDEQ
+695 EMIKEAKTDEQ

-730 KEEIKDAA
+730 REEIKDAA

-747 QRNLVA
+747 QRNLVT

-758 QAVVKGLAASFRSVS
+758 QAIIKGLAASFRSAS
-773 DIGLKSLDILYR
+773 DIGLKSIDILYR

-798 LEEIKQVMALRDKLT
+798 LEEIKKVMSLRDKLI
-813 ARGGDIKKLIQ
+813 ARGGDVKKLIQ
-824 QVYQKNEKGG
+824 QVYQKNEEGG
-834 LVNKLIYKYQKEFY
+834 LVNKLIYKYKKEFY
-848 DSVAENAK
+848 DSVEENAK

-865 LNNIDEAGYKAEA
+865 LNNIDEEGYKAEA
-878 SKILEERI
+878 DKILKERI
-886 NRINQNSYAGTA
+886 KRINQNSYAGTA
-898 EEIADKKAYLIEEA
+898 EEVADKKAFLIEEA
-912 KQYWDIDRKDFNGWD
+912 RQYWDIDRKDFNGWD

-947 AKDADLLA
+947 QKDEDLLE
-955 LYNFISNFNKKA
+955 LYNFITELNKKA
-967 KDTGYIS
+967 EGTGYIS
-974 ARVMNN
+974 AYVMNT

-991 NLAEGN
+991 NLANGN
-997 ILTVMKNFGDSLQ
+997 ILTVMKDFGESLQ
-1010 IRTDDAGFGS
+1010 IRTDDVGLGS
-1020 FNEITGELENSIPR
+1020 FNEITGELENSIPK
-1034 YYTSDFSTKDADGVN
+1034 YYTRDFVKESDNPN
-1049 DYSEVSEELFG
+1049 DYSQVSEELFG

-1097 NRVGNVV
+1097 NRVGNVG
-1104 DSTKP
+1104 DATKP

-1121 DFTRTLLYG
+1121 DFMRTLLYG

-1138 DTPLNVSKVLNA
+1138 DTPLNIGKVLNG
-1150 AKNAVNNVMG
+1150 AKNAINAAAG
-1160 KEVWKVNENP
+1160 KEVFKINENP

-1177 VMEAINTGFQQKT
+1177 VMEALNTGFQQKT

-1214 QYFKGREFL
+1214 HYFKGREFL
-1223 ANYSKVGSLKF
+1223 ANYGTVGSLKF

-1240 DMFIQLMN
+1240 DMFIELVN

-1258 YELYKDAGMSTL
+1258 YELYKDAGMTTL
-1270 TRSNVGDALMVFM
+1270 TRANIGDALMVFM

-1301 SMVVDGRIVNIRK
+1301 SMVVDGRIVNIRE
-1314 YVNGKYKDRYSNAE
+1314 YVNKKFSDRYSTAE
-1328 QAKNYKE
+1328 EAKNYKE

-1349 IAVTKKLE
+1349 ISVTKKLE

-1364 GLDLNDKTEVQR
+1364 GLDLKDITEVQR
-1376 LTELSRRIT
+1376 LTELTRRIT

-1399 MSMNIWTK
+1399 MSMNIWTR

-1434 SVRINEDGIA
+1434 SVIVNEDGIP
-1444 EGEQYTI
+1444 EGEKYTI

-1473 NIMKM
+1473 NVIKM
-1478 NAEGLEK
+1478 NAEGLQK
-1485 LDEYYADFA
+1485 LDEYYEDFA
-1494 KKYEES
+1494 KKYEER

-1514 MIRESIRSQI
+1514 MIRENLRSQI

-1530 ASAFALLLTL
+1530 ASAFALMLSLG
-1540 KFMAPDDDEE
+1540 FMAPDDDDD
-1550 SKAARNFHAYAEK
+1550 KATKNFHAYSERVAN
-1563 AAGRF
+1563 RF

-1575 YDPSEFK
+1575 YNPSEFK
-1582 NLLSGNLLPAIGIID
+1582 SLLSGSLLPAIGIID
-1597 DFAKFTSHFWSET
+1597 DYSKFMSHFWSET
-1610 TGIDIGSGLTYDEV
+1610 TGIDIGSGLTYAEV
-1624 KKKAKPIK
+1624 KEKAKPIK

-1653 EFAKEF
+1653 EFAREF